1 MLLKR
6 FTVSNLIFALC
17 LSCPV
22 FAENLKVENETKEED
37 DIYLDE
43 TTNSLCLPLT
53 MAQDLL
59 KLKITHGLIEEKN
72 VLLEGRLEI
81 KDAQLLEMEKIV
93 SNSGAQV
100 LTLSGV
106 LEKLETSPKW
116 YNNKIFWFVTG
127 AILGTAAT
135 TTIFL
140 LR

>member
-1 MLLKR
+1 
-6 FTVSNLIFALC
+6 LC

-22 FAENLKVENETKEED
+22 FAEDLKVENKDEEE

-72 VLLEGRLEI
+72 VLLEDRLEI
-81 KDAQLLEMEKIV
+81 KDLQLLEMEKIV
-93 SNSGAQV
+93 SNSGTQIIA
-100 LTLSGV
+100 LSGA
-106 LEKLETSPKW
+106 LEKLETSSNW
-116 YNNKIFWFVTG
+116 YNNKILWFVAGTL
-127 AILGTAAT
+127 LGTAAT

>member
-1 MLLKR
+1 MLSKR
-6 FTVSNLIFALC
+6 FTVSSIIFALC

-22 FAENLKVENETKEED
+22 FADDLKVENQDEE

-59 KLKITHGLIEEKN
+59 KLKITYGLTEEKN

-81 KDAQLLEMEKIV
+81 KDSQLLEMEKIV
-93 SNSGAQV
+93 SNTGTQMITLTGA
-100 LTLSGV
+100 
-106 LEKLETSPKW
+106 LEKLETPSKW
-116 YNNKIFWFVTG
+116 YNNKTFWFVAGTL
-127 AILGTAAT
+127 LGTAAT

-140 LR
+140 MR